1 MSAPVLPRPSPAWVL
16 LAGFALL
23 WVGLVP
29 QSQGNQDDDEEPQP
43 ATRLPYTSSY
53 GTADSNGRMI
63 AVTGVDVTGGSI
75 LYLIDTES
83 RHLSVYQAQ
92 GGTSSTAAVKWVGG
106 RNIDLDLKVDGFND
120 KSELSFKELARRFAE
135 DGASA
140 TADK

>member
-1 MSAPVLPRPSPAWVL
+1 MSAPALPRPSPAWVL

-29 QSQGNQDDDEEPQP
+29 QSQGNQDEDDEDP
-43 ATRLPYTSSY
+43 AQRLPYTTSY

-83 RHLSVYQAQ
+83 RHMSVYQAQ

-135 DGASA
+135 DGAGA

>member
-1 MSAPVLPRPSPAWVL
+1 MSAPILPRPSPAWVL

-29 QSQGNQDDDEEPQP
+29 WSQGNQDEDDEP
-43 ATRLPYTSSY
+43 ARLPYTSSY

-92 GGTSSTAAVKWVGG
+92 GGTASTAAVKWVGG

-135 DGASA
+135 DGSSA

>member
-1 MSAPVLPRPSPAWVL
+1 MSAPALPRPSPAWVL

-23 WVGLVP
+23 WVGLAP
-29 QSQGNQDDDEEPQP
+29 QSQTNQDQDGRD
-43 ATRLPYTSSY
+43 RIPYTTSY

-92 GGTSSTAAVKWVGG
+92 GGTSSTSAVKWVGG

-120 KSELSFKELARRFAE
+120 KSELSFKELAKRFAE
-135 DGASA
+135 DGSSA

>member
-1 MSAPVLPRPSPAWVL
+1 MSAPSLPRPSPAWVL

-23 WVGLVP
+23 WVGLAP
-29 QSQGNQDDDEEPQP
+29 QSQTNQDDDEP
-43 ATRLPYTSSY
+43 ARIPYTSSY

-120 KSELSFKELARRFAE
+120 KSELSFKELAARF
-135 DGASA
+135 DKGGASA
-140 TADK
+140 TLDK